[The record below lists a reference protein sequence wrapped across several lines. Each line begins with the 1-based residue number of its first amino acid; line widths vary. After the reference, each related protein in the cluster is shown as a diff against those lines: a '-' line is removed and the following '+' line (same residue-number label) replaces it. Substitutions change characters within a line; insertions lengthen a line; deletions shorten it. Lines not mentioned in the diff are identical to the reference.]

1 VILEEI
7 NDGFFTLFV
16 IGFTVGFVSATSGTV
31 GLQNHQA
38 TITQAVTGVSIWAI
52 CCFALGVMIYMEFLD
67 RRGRN
72 AERTGK
78 VVGFLHY
85 YMSLAFAIAN
95 LLPV

>member
-1 VILEEI
+1 MILKETNESI
-7 NDGFFTLFV
+7 FIIFL
-16 IGFTVGFVSATSGTV
+16 IGLAVGFNAAISGTV
-31 GLQNHQA
+31 GLQNHQS

-52 CCFALGVMIYMEFLD
+52 CCFVLGVTTYMEFLD
-67 RRGRN
+67 RRASN